1 MPLHPVVFRSRFA
14 AFTVFSKRIAANV
27 PRRLP
32 QAQRHLG
39 GASSRFSLS
48 FSPRC
53 WPLLE
58 METVEI
64 LGFRAKVARTF
75 LERAR
80 GLIGTKELAP
90 GEGLLI
96 EKCNAIHTFF
106 MSFPID
112 AYFLDGENRV
122 IKAVKMVRPWR
133 FLVWGGW
140 RAKKVLE
147 VAARPDANI

>member
-1 MPLHPVVFRSRFA
+1 
-14 AFTVFSKRIAANV
+14 
-27 PRRLP
+27 
-32 QAQRHLG
+32 
-39 GASSRFSLS
+39 
-48 FSPRC
+48 
-53 WPLLE
+53 
-58 METVEI
+58 METVS
-64 LGFRAKVARTF
+64 LYGFKARAARTF
-75 LERAR
+75 AERAK
-80 GLIGTKELAP
+80 GLIGTKDLPAD
-90 GEGLLI
+90 EGMLI

-147 VAARPDANI
+147 VAARPDAKI